1 MLLLFFNPLKDP
13 GQYFLKII
21 EVFTARVGYRI
32 KFTCFLFF
40 GNTLEIEN
48 LKKKKE
54 KKIMVNNHRLN
65 AWDQNMS
72 VSWKLGATLV
82 LQGNGFN

>member
-48 LKKKKE
+48 LKKKKKE
-54 KKIMVNNHRLN
+54 NHGEQSSVERLGPKY
-65 AWDQNMS
+65 
-72 VSWKLGATLV
+72 VCFLETGGHPGATGQWL
-82 LQGNGFN
+82 